1 VTGKNSG
8 LTYSWKLG
16 QNKYFSN
23 VNFAQKFDELGC
35 FPIQLTVKS
44 KAKGKTDKL
53 KTWVKVGNL
62 KPTLSSVD
70 VQVVDGSAD
79 PVVVKVSALGAT
91 DLDGVIQSYLWYYY
105 TDIDPEPQD
114 FRATK
119 QANTTF
125 VLPKVTGNYY
135 FVVLMKDNNEQRV
148 SSEDITGSKYF
159 ITLT

>member
-1 VTGKNSG
+1 V
-8 LTYSWKLG
+8 
-16 QNKYFSN
+16 
-23 VNFAQKFDELGC
+23 
-35 FPIQLTVKS
+35 I
-44 KAKGKTDKL
+44 
-53 KTWVKVGNL
+53 
-62 KPTLSSVD
+62 
-70 VQVVDGSAD
+70 DGSAD

-148 SSEDITGSKYF
+148 SSEEVTGSKYF
-159 ITLT
+159 ITLTGDNINVPLVNLSVDDSSISVGQEVVFTADVENIL